1 MNKRLPCYIVSDLLP
16 LYQDD
21 ILSEQTKKDIDK
33 HLTEC
38 RECQKKMA
46 AMKTQLDIQNTNV
59 DLKINPLKKVR
70 FYQKILTVLGA
81 VIAFILGACIP
92 IAILGFTV
100 LERGEI
106 AAYQI
111 ERVKGLWY
119 VLTSWSC
126 ASGIV
131 VCVIYFL
138 LILLIKKII
147 KKKVKIISV
156 FPDIKIPPYRT
167 FIHHCPIWG
176 GIISVKAAALKSVNK
191 EATSTPRQIQ
201 LPQGLSY
208 IPYSFLCPT

>member
-46 AMKTQLDIQNTNV
+46 AMKTQLDIQNTN
-59 DLKINPLKKVR
+59 
-70 FYQKILTVLGA
+70 VLGA

-147 KKKVKIISV
+147 KKKGK
-156 FPDIKIPPYRT
+156 
-167 FIHHCPIWG
+167 
-176 GIISVKAAALKSVNK
+176 
-191 EATSTPRQIQ
+191 
-201 LPQGLSY
+201 
-208 IPYSFLCPT
+208 